1 MKALNNI
8 TWGRLKVAG
17 LIGGVLVLI
26 LLAVVVLV
34 NVFSAGGDDSNASLD
49 EVGVIDGERVT
60 NLDELGM
67 LTPPQTEDP
76 AVFGPL
82 AVAALFTYDT
92 RVAGYLEAK
101 EGIKAWLMDFERE
114 GVIPR
119 FGHADEDELV
129 WWSQFP
135 KEETYREQSER
146 QIRVSA
152 VVVGEPRV
160 NDDHRDWGEY
170 GNELFLEQL
179 ALNIVTS
186 DLEVTYEFTNDDGT
200 RRTLV
205 ENVTVTAE
213 IHCGQNANN
222 SRPTS
227 NCVVVNYRSEF
238 MI

>member
-1 MKALNNI
+1 MRAVNNI
-8 TWGRLKVAG
+8 TWSRLRVAG
-17 LIGGVLVLI
+17 LISGVLVLI

-34 NVFSAGGDDSNASLD
+34 NVFSAGENTNASLQ

-60 NLDELGM
+60 DLDELGM
-67 LTPPQTEDP
+67 LTPPEIEDP

-82 AVAALFTYDT
+82 AAAALYTYDT
-92 RVAGYLEAK
+92 RVADYPAATA
-101 EGIKAWLMDFERE
+101 GIKAWLMDFDRE
-114 GVIPR
+114 PVIPR
-119 FGHADEDELV
+119 FGHADQDELV
-129 WWSQFP
+129 WWSPFP
-135 KEETYREQSER
+135 NEETYREQSER

-152 VVVGEPRV
+152 VVVGAPRV
-160 NDDHRDWGEY
+160 NDDHRDWSEY
-170 GNELFLEQL
+170 GNELFLEQY

-213 IHCGQNANN
+213 IHCGQNVID